1 MAISDRIKEHRT
13 KCGMTQAQLA
23 EALGVTPQAVS
34 KWEKGTG
41 FPDLSAICPLADAL
55 GTTTD
60 ELLEHKNTL
69 RELNTKW
76 LRLRI
81 KCEKWEASLQEL
93 VDLDNKILSQFP
105 NDHTSLWRR
114 VCDEFALACRQSDAE
129 EKERCLSIAEEH
141 CAELVDKYP
150 DWENPKHKMVEI
162 MMESG
167 RTDEA
172 IAWANKCKSPDD
184 AMKKVL
190 RGDELRRHRQRLVY
204 EKLQSLLLE
213 MRCDDLDFL
222 QASEDIIRAL
232 IPDGNYQWFY
242 DYLMMIEYT
251 RAKYYA
257 ARGDSAE
264 TMKYLYRALDV
275 AKEKFIKG
283 KGKFTAPI
291 FDELSPESGSMSLLE
306 QYYDFLQ
313 ERKGLETVCF
323 TEEYQKLL
331 DKVKALI

>member
-1 MAISDRIKEHRT
+1 MAISDKIKEHRT

-60 ELLEHKNTL
+60 VLLEHKNVYQ
-69 RELNTKW
+69 ELHKKW
-76 LRLRI
+76 MRLKY
-81 KCEKWEASLQEL
+81 KCEKWEAPLEDL
-93 VDLDNKILSQFP
+93 VALDNEILTQFP
-105 NDHTSLWRR
+105 NDDISLWRR
-114 VCDEFALACRQSDAE
+114 VCDEFNLACRKSDAE
-129 EKERCLSIAEEH
+129 EKMRWLSLAEEH
-141 CAELVDKYP
+141 CAELVDKDP
-150 DWENPKHKMVEI
+150 EWEDPKHKMVEI
-162 MMESG
+162 MMESR

-172 IAWANKCKSPDD
+172 IVWANKCKSPDE

-190 RGDELRRHRQRLVY
+190 RGDELRRHRQKLVY
-204 EKLQSLLLE
+204 EKLHSLLLE
-213 MRCDDLDFL
+213 MRCDDLDLL

-242 DYLMMIEYT
+242 DHLMMIEYT
-251 RAKYYA
+251 RAKYYS

-264 TMKYLYRALDV
+264 TMKFLYRALDV

-291 FDELSPESGSMSLLE
+291 FDELSPESGPESLLE
-306 QYYDFLQ
+306 QYYGFLQ
-313 ERKGLETVCF
+313 HRDGLESVFF
-323 TEEYQKLL
+323 TEEYQKLVE
-331 DKVKALI
+331 KVKSLI

>member
-1 MAISDRIKEHRT
+1 
-13 KCGMTQAQLA
+13 MTQAQLA

-76 LRLRI
+76 LRLRL
-81 KCEKWEASLQEL
+81 KCEKWEASPEEL
-93 VDLDNKILSQFP
+93 VALDNEILSQFP

-114 VCDEFALACRQSDAE
+114 VCDEFALACRHSDAE
-129 EKERCLSIAEEH
+129 EKERWLSLAEEH
-141 CAELVDKYP
+141 CADLVDK
-150 DWENPKHKMVEI
+150 DSNWENPKYKMVEI

-172 IAWANKCKSPDD
+172 IVWAIKCKSPDD

-190 RGDELRRHRQRLVY
+190 RGDELRRHRQKLVY
-204 EKLQSLLLE
+204 ENLHSLLLE
-213 MRCDDLDFL
+213 MRCDDLDLL

-283 KGKFTAPI
+283 KGKFPTPI
-291 FDELSPESGSMSLLE
+291 FDELSPESGPMSLLE

-313 ERKGLETVCF
+313 ERKGLETVYF

>member
-1 MAISDRIKEHRT
+1 MAISERIKEHQT
-13 KCGMTQAQLA
+13 KLGMTQAQLA
-23 EALGVTPQAVS
+23 EVLGVTPQAIS

-41 FPDLSAICPLADAL
+41 YPDLSAICPLADAL
-55 GTTTD
+55 GITTD
-60 ELLEHKNTL
+60 VLLEHKNVYQ
-69 RELNTKW
+69 ELHKKW
-76 LRLRI
+76 MRLKF
-81 KCEKWEASLQEL
+81 KCEKWEASLEEL
-93 VDLDNKILSQFP
+93 VALDNEILSQFP
-105 NDHTSLWRR
+105 NDYTSLWRR
-114 VCDEFALACRQSDAE
+114 VCDEFDLACRKSDIE
-129 EKERCLSIAEEH
+129 EKERWLSLAEEH
-141 CAELVDKYP
+141 CTELVDKDP
-150 DWENPKHKMVEI
+150 DWENPKYKMVEI

-172 IAWANKCKSPDD
+172 IVWANKCKSPDD

-190 RGDELRRHRQRLVY
+190 RGDELRRHRQKLVY
-204 EKLQSLLLE
+204 ENLHSLLLE

-257 ARGDSAE
+257 ARGDCAE
-264 TMKYLYRALDV
+264 TMRYLYRALDV
-275 AKEKFIKG
+275 TKEKFIKG
-283 KGKFTAPI
+283 KGNFTAPI
-291 FDELSPESGSMSLLE
+291 FDELSPESGPMSLLE

-313 ERKGLETVCF
+313 ERKGLETVYF

>member
-76 LRLRI
+76 LRLRL
-81 KCEKWEASLQEL
+81 KCEKWEASPEEL
-93 VDLDNKILSQFP
+93 VALDNEILSQFP

-114 VCDEFALACRQSDAE
+114 VCDEFALACRHSDAE
-129 EKERCLSIAEEH
+129 EKERWLSLAEEH
-141 CAELVDKYP
+141 CADLVDK
-150 DWENPKHKMVEI
+150 DSNWENPKYKMVEI

-172 IAWANKCKSPDD
+172 IVWANKCKSPDD
-184 AMKKVL
+184 VMKKVL
-190 RGDELRRHRQRLVY
+190 RGDELRRHRQKLVY
-204 EKLQSLLLE
+204 ENLHSLLLE
-213 MRCDDLDFL
+213 MRCDDLDLL

-283 KGKFTAPI
+283 KGKFTTPI
-291 FDELSPESGSMSLLE
+291 FDELSPESGPMSLLE

-313 ERKGLETVCF
+313 ERKGLETVYF

>member
-1 MAISDRIKEHRT
+1 MAISDRIKEYRV
-13 KCGMTQAQLA
+13 KRGMTQAQLA

-41 FPDLSAICPLADAL
+41 FPDLSAICPLANAL

-76 LRLRI
+76 LRLKF
-81 KCEKWEASLQEL
+81 KCEKWEASLEEL
-93 VDLDNKILSQFP
+93 VALDNEILSQFP

-114 VCDEFALACRQSDAE
+114 VCDEFELACRKSDVE
-129 EKERCLSIAEEH
+129 EKERWLSLAEEH
-141 CAELVDKYP
+141 CAELFDKDP
-150 DWENPKHKMVEI
+150 DWENPKYKMVEI

-172 IAWANKCKSPDD
+172 IVWANKCKSPDD
-184 AMKKVL
+184 AMKTVL
-190 RGDELRRHRQRLVY
+190 RGDELRRHRQKLVC

-242 DYLMMIEYT
+242 DHLMMIEYT

-257 ARGDSAE
+257 ACGDCAE
-264 TMKYLYRALDV
+264 AMKYLYRALDV

-283 KGKFTAPI
+283 KGKFTTPI
-291 FDELSPESGSMSLLE
+291 FDELSPESGPMSLLE

-313 ERKGLETVCF
+313 ERKGLETVYF

-331 DKVKALI
+331 EKIKSLI